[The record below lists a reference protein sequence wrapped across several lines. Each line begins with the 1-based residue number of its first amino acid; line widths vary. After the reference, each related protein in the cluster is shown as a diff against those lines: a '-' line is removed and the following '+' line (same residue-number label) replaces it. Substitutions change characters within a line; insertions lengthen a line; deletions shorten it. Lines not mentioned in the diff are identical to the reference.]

1 MGSVPL
7 QLFLTSTLTVTPD
20 SASAAGRM
28 ACKPA
33 RSRFTALVI
42 PQWWSTTFRS
52 LWNAPAN
59 GTEALVKKDSMKA
72 LGGCTFRIT
81 YCTKKKIAMFYV
93 LISSTLQH

>member
-33 RSRFTALVI
+33 RSRFTAHVI

-72 LGGCTFRIT
+72 LGDVRFALLTVQ
-81 YCTKKKIAMFYV
+81 KKK
-93 LISSTLQH
+93 

>member
-28 ACKPA
+28 VCKPA

-72 LGGCTFRIT
+72 FGGM
-81 YCTKKKIAMFYV
+81 YVSHYLLYKKKKENSHV
-93 LISSTLQH
+93 LCTHK

>member
-72 LGGCTFRIT
+72 FGGM
-81 YCTKKKIAMFYV
+81 YVLHYLLYKKKKENSHV
-93 LISSTLQH
+93 LCTHK